1 MSENDYENI
10 ANNSAEAQRQRILNR
25 LEISPASTIEL
36 RRDLDVMMPAT
47 RVHELRHKLGKKITT
62 IWTHQQTECGKL
74 HRVAKYILQ
83 SGIAA

>member
-1 MSENDYENI
+1 MSKTDNENI

-36 RRDLDVMMPAT
+36 RRELDILMPAA

-83 SGIAA
+83 SGVPA